1 MKDGVSTTPEI
12 LLKYYSIQS
21 LAFIN
26 NYPTKLTK
34 TLSYPP
40 DSSWNF
46 DYMVR
51 ILVRKFY
58 LRNWHDDSALST
70 KPNSF
75 EKSLIEKRGVAIR
88 RYPSIVTD
96 FSYGWR
102 LGDPD
107 KPYKIL
113 LSLSDEYIEDLCGEL
128 RYLTSL
134 MFPFDLVDFCE
145 AKERIASLMQYWKKD
160 GYFPSEALE
169 WTTCIPERIINWI
182 FETSS
187 LPPKFPFL
195 SSLKDEGSCFQ
206 DYADL
211 VDELVSF
218 PYYSHYIKLFWDIV
232 RDGILKKCPACGELF
247 SRPRPEKRYF
257 SRQIYCSK
265 ECRLRAK
272 DHRYYEKHKEE
283 VRSKRREYMRKTRKF
298 YKAHGT
304 NYDKK
309 TRGSL

>member
-134 MFPFDLVDFCE
+134 MFSFDLVDFCE

-169 WTTCIPERIINWI
+169 WIAHFPEYIINWTP
-182 FETSS
+182 ETSS
-187 LPPKFPFL
+187 LPEKSSPKFVFNDEVFGLLGTLNWVDRLVRFPFL
-195 SSLKDEGSCFQ
+195 W
-206 DYADL
+206 
-211 VDELVSF
+211 
-218 PYYSHYIKLFWDIV
+218 HYIALFRDIR
-232 RDGILKKCPACGELF
+232 RDGIIGRCPICGKLF
-247 SRPRPEKRYF
+247 SRPRLGERHF
-257 SRQIYCSK
+257 SRQIYCS
-265 ECRLRAK
+265 ERCRRRPETQRYYKRYQQELRAK
-272 DHRYYEKHKEE
+272 H
-283 VRSKRREYMRKTRKF
+283 REYMRKTRKF